1 VRIFVLLSRIPWPL
15 EKGDKL
21 RAFNQVKQLAAI
33 HEIILCALNTD
44 PKSDKQLAFKAL
56 QPYCRSVNFIDL
68 PFTGIALNLIKAWF
82 TGKPMQSGY
91 FYNFGAQRKINK
103 LINEYKPDL
112 IYGQLLRVAEY
123 IRFHKQPKAI
133 DYQDVFSM
141 GIKRRY
147 EIANVFLKPFF
158 RAEYLRLKR
167 YEREIFDDF
176 DIKTIISEPDR
187 QHIDHP
193 DRDQILIVPNGV
205 DHDYF
210 KPMEALKK
218 FDLVFTGNMAYAP
231 NVNAAQ
237 FLAKEIMPL
246 VWQKLPDTRLLLA
259 GATPDKSVRDLAS
272 DHITISGWL
281 DDIRVA
287 YAESRVFIAPMR
299 IGTGLQNKLLEAMS
313 MKIPCVTT
321 FLANNA
327 LNGTPDRDLLVGET
341 ATELANAVI
350 ELLTNKTKASEMADS
365 GFQFVNTHYDWK
377 AATEKLLNA
386 ISASIRNSIKV

>member
-1 VRIFVLLSRIPWPL
+1 
-15 EKGDKL
+15 
-21 RAFNQVKQLAAI
+21 
-33 HEIILCALNTD
+33 
-44 PKSDKQLAFKAL
+44 
-56 QPYCRSVNFIDL
+56 
-68 PFTGIALNLIKAWF
+68 
-82 TGKPMQSGY
+82 
-91 FYNFGAQRKINK
+91 
-103 LINEYKPDL
+103 
-112 IYGQLLRVAEY
+112 
-123 IRFHKQPKAI
+123 
-133 DYQDVFSM
+133 
-141 GIKRRY
+141 
-147 EIANVFLKPFF
+147 
-158 RAEYLRLKR
+158 
-167 YEREIFDDF
+167 
-176 DIKTIISEPDR
+176 
-187 QHIDHP
+187 
-193 DRDQILIVPNGV
+193 
-205 DHDYF
+205 
-210 KPMEALKK
+210 MEALKK